1 MSHQNQSEAIQAR
14 LQKIADN
21 FKPKQPRKFALLM
34 PVKAPIKILLAK
46 KATYEDIRLILAEE
60 NIIVSRDT
68 IHRFC
73 RQIIGQ
79 KPVRQ
84 RKTTT
89 KSSKITPIPSSPS
102 NIKAA
107 LQEQRE
113 RLPGVWGRRKRGP
126 RITDSKNL

>member
-1 MSHQNQSEAIQAR
+1 
-14 LQKIADN
+14 
-21 FKPKQPRKFALLM
+21 M
-34 PVKAPIKILLAK
+34 PVKEPIKMLLAK
-46 KATYEDIRLILAEE
+46 KATYEDVRIILAEE

-79 KPVRQ
+79 KSVRQ

-89 KSSKITPIPSSPS
+89 KPLKNTPIPSPSPS
-102 NIKAA
+102 IKAA